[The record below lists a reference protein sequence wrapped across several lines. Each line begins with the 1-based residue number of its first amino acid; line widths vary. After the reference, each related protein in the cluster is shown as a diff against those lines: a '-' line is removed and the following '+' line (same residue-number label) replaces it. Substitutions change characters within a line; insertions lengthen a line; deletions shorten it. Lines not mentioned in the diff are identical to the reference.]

1 MNVRPSDFV
10 GRWDGTLDRGPYA
23 LVGVLLFFLKHNI
36 DRGVAIFAFDRPW
49 SLFYYLSPTDALR
62 FSALSAVDRTFYAT
76 LVAIAMPFIYVGT
89 LMTVKRLRS
98 AGLPPWL
105 VLFFFIPFV
114 NLVLFAVLCVLPEAN
129 EVTRDA
135 RPTGRFKQF
144 LDRLIPESALGSA
157 SVAILLILP
166 IFVVG
171 VLFATNGLG
180 QYGWGIFVGLPFY
193 LGMFSVL
200 VYGYHEPRGFGSCVA
215 VAMIATVVLGL
226 ATVALA
232 FEGVICVA
240 MAAPIMGT
248 LAFVGSVIGY
258 VIQRRPYVMRS
269 APLAM
274 FVLLLVVPGLM
285 GAEARI
291 APLPPLV
298 AVRTSV
304 DIDAEPARVWEHVVT
319 FTELPAPTDLFF
331 KTGVAY
337 PMRAEIAGHG
347 VGAVRHCVFSTGPFV
362 EPIEV
367 WDEPRLLKFSVT
379 AQPPAMQ
386 EMTPYGRI
394 DPPHLDNYLVSE
406 GGQFLLTPLPGGR
419 THLEGTTWYRNR
431 MWPSEY
437 WQLWSDMVIHRIH
450 QRVLDHVKTLAEQP
464 ESQ

>member
-1 MNVRPSDFV
+1 MKVRPSDFF

-23 LVGVLLFFLKHNI
+23 LAGILLFLLKHNI
-36 DRGVAIFAFDRPW
+36 DRFVAIWVYDRPW
-49 SLFYYLSPTDALR
+49 SLFYYLTPTDALR
-62 FSALSAVDRTFYAT
+62 FATMPAEDRQFYAT
-76 LVAIAMPFIYVGT
+76 LVAIALPFIYVGT

-98 AGLPPWL
+98 AGLPPAL
-105 VLFFFIPFV
+105 VLAFFIPFA
-114 NLVLFAVLCVLPEAN
+114 NLVFFALLSVLPEAS
-129 EVTRDA
+129 EVTRDS

-144 LDRLIPESALGSA
+144 LDRLIPEGALGSA
-157 SVAILLILP
+157 AVAILLILP

-171 VLFATNGLG
+171 VLFAINGLG

-200 VYGYHEPRGFGSCVA
+200 VYGYHEPRSLGSCIA

-226 ATVALA
+226 SIVALA
-232 FEGVICVA
+232 FEGIICVA

-248 LAFVGSVIGY
+248 LALLGAVIGY
-258 VIQRRPYVMRS
+258 VIQKRPVAMRA

-274 FVLLLVVPGLM
+274 LALLVVLPGLM
-285 GAEARI
+285 GAEA
-291 APLPPLV
+291 ASATPPPLV
-298 AVRTSV
+298 AVRTSI
-304 DIDAEPARVWEHVVT
+304 DIDAPPERVWSHVVA
-319 FTELPAPTDLFF
+319 FTELPEPTDLFF
-331 KTGVAY
+331 RTGVAY
-337 PMRAEIAGHG
+337 PMRAEISGHG
-347 VGAVRHCVFSTGPFV
+347 VGAARRCVFSTGPFV

-379 AQPPAMQ
+379 AQPPAMR

-406 GGQFLLTPLPGGR
+406 GGQFLLTPLPDGR

-431 MWPSEY
+431 MWPSAY

-464 ESQ
+464 AAS